1 MTAATAQRRRKVA
14 PAAPTA
20 IIPVGPPMQRIN
32 AFFSQQG
39 WQPLAFQREVW
50 QAYSEGDSG
59 LLYVPTGSGKTYA
72 AFFGPLS
79 QLLADPPDPKTD
91 GLRII
96 YITPLRALSRDVE
109 KAISKPCVDLG
120 LNLRIETRT
129 GDTKASQRLRQKKLL
144 PHILITTPESFALLL
159 SYPEARAHFAG
170 LKSIIID
177 EWHEL
182 AGAKRGILLE
192 LGLARVRALAPG
204 VQTWALSATLANP
217 AWAAEVAVGTGES
230 ARVIKAAI
238 NRPVNLR
245 SLLPDAVD
253 AFPWAGHLG
262 LAMRDKLVADL
273 NINQS
278 TLIFTNT
285 RYQAEKWYQEILT
298 ARPEW
303 AGLMA
308 MHHGSLDIKTRD
320 FVETSIKSGAMRLV
334 VCTSSLDLG
343 VDFPQV
349 ERVYQIG
356 SPKGIARIVQ
366 RAGRA
371 SHRAGEPCAITC
383 VPTHALEL
391 IEFAA
396 TRQAILGGEV
406 EARPSLQKPYDVLAQ
421 HLVSCAAGDGFIPA
435 ELFVEVQKAHS
446 YQHLT
451 WQEFNWVLEL
461 VAHGGANLHAYS
473 DYHKIAQ
480 DEAGVYRI
488 TSPRLSHI
496 HRMNIGTI
504 NSDAQLQVKFLR
516 GKALGFIEEG
526 FVSRLKRGDR
536 FVFAGRTLE
545 LFRIEDDVALVKL
558 SAKKSTAI
566 TKWPGSRLPISESL
580 SEAIREVLAASEH
593 EQHQLPELA
602 AIATIL
608 QNQARLSAVPE
619 AHQLLIETCKTRE
632 GYHLFLYPF
641 EGRLVHEGLAP
652 LLAYRFAQWQKASFA
667 LTVNDYGLELVCKE
681 PFPYAVAL
689 AQQPFTTENLAEDI
703 LASLNVSNM
712 AKRQFRD
719 IARICGLVN
728 QNYPGRRHLARQLQA
743 SASLIFDVFKRYE
756 PENLLLKQSEREALD
771 QFFEQSRLQ
780 RTLQRLQTAQWL
792 IRPVA
797 HPTPFG
803 FPLLTERVASHLSN
817 ESIAERVAKLIH
829 QWSAPT

>member
-1 MTAATAQRRRKVA
+1 MTAATQKRKKVA
-14 PAAPTA
+14 PAMPASL
-20 IIPVGPPMQRIN
+20 IPAGPPQQRID
-32 AFFSQQG
+32 AWFAQQA
-39 WQPLAFQREVW
+39 WQPLHFQQDAW
-50 QAYSEGDSG
+50 QAYREGASG

-72 AFFGPLS
+72 ALFGPLA
-79 QLLADPPDPKTD
+79 QLLEHPPDPKTD
-91 GLRII
+91 GLRIV

-109 KAISKPCVDLG
+109 KALSKPCADLG

-129 GDTKASQRLRQKKLL
+129 GDTKASLRLRQKKLL
-144 PHILITTPESFALLL
+144 PQILITTPESFALLL
-159 SYPEARAHFAG
+159 SYPQAQEQFAG
-170 LKSIIID
+170 LNCIIID

-192 LGLARVRALAPG
+192 LALARVRAFAPG

-217 AWAAEVAVGTGES
+217 SWAAQVAVGTG
-230 ARVIKAAI
+230 APWRVIKAAI
-238 NRPVNLR
+238 NRPVSLH

-262 LAMRDKLVADL
+262 MAMRDKLVADL
-273 NINQS
+273 DINRS

-285 RYQAEKWYQEILT
+285 RYQAEKWYQEILA
-298 ARPEW
+298 ARPDW

-308 MHHGSLDIKTRD
+308 MHHGSLDMKTRD
-320 FVETSIKSGAMRLV
+320 FVETSIKSGAMKLV

-356 SPKGIARIVQ
+356 SPKGIARVMQ

-396 TRQAILGGEV
+396 TRQAILSGAV
-406 EARPSLQKPYDVLAQ
+406 EPRPSLKKPYDVLAQ
-421 HLVSCAAGDGFIPA
+421 HLISCAAGDGFEPRQLFA
-435 ELFVEVQKAHS
+435 EIQTAHS
-446 YQHLT
+446 YQTLT
-451 WQEFNWVLEL
+451 WQEFNWVLQL
-461 VAHGGANLHAYS
+461 VEHGGANLHAYS
-473 DYHKIAQ
+473 DYYKIAQ
-480 DEAGVYRI
+480 DEAGLYRI

-580 SEAIREVLAASEH
+580 SEAIREVLAVSA
-593 EQHQLPELA
+593 QGQQIPELA

-608 QNQARLSAVPE
+608 QAQAALSAVPKP
-619 AHQLLIETCKTRE
+619 HQLLIETCKTRE

-667 LTVNDYGLELVCKE
+667 LTVNDYGLELVCKD
-681 PFPYAVAL
+681 PFPYAQAL
-689 AQQPFTTENLAEDI
+689 DQQPFSTHNLTADI
-703 LASLNVSNM
+703 LASLNVSTM

-719 IARICGLVN
+719 IARVSGLVN

-743 SASLIFDVFKRYE
+743 SASLIFDVFQRYE

-780 RTLQRLQTAQWL
+780 RTLQRLADSQWL
-792 IRPVA
+792 LCPVA

-829 QWSAPT
+829 QWSAPS